1 VRWAAAALALAAVL
15 FCSGCL
21 VVGATVAAVSAVT
34 VTTVKTAGK
43 VTVATVGAT
52 GRVAA
57 AAVSSSGEVTALTV
71 ETAARLARAGAVV
84 VVDAGTG
91 AVTQLPWQQG
101 MKLYAAT
108 QAGPDGVS
116 FNTAKI
122 FREGRAVAA
131 DLRQV
136 RAAEQALHAGDVV
149 ELRR

>member
-1 VRWAAAALALAAVL
+1 VRWAAAALVLSSVL

-52 GRVAA
+52 GRVAS

-71 ETAARLARAGAVV
+71 ETAAQLARAGAVV
-84 VVDAGTG
+84 MVDAGTG
-91 AVTQLPWQQG
+91 AVTQMPWQQG
-101 MKLYAAT
+101 MKLYAAA
-108 QAGPDGVS
+108 QAGPGGVS
-116 FNTAKI
+116 FNTARI
-122 FREGRAVAA
+122 FRDGRTVAA
-131 DLRQV
+131 DLRQA
-136 RAAEQALHAGDVV
+136 RAAGQALRAGDVV